1 MSFDWQ
7 VIRSTFNAN
16 GLNQNDGGVYW
27 KSLQP
32 ILIKIS
38 DLKVLSFAFS
48 WDFVALSTDDNKL
61 RILQRLD
68 LSDIN

>member
-1 MSFDWQ
+1 M
-7 VIRSTFNAN
+7 
-16 GLNQNDGGVYW
+16 

-32 ILIKIS
+32 KLLKITG
-38 DLKVLSFAFS
+38 LKVLSFAFT